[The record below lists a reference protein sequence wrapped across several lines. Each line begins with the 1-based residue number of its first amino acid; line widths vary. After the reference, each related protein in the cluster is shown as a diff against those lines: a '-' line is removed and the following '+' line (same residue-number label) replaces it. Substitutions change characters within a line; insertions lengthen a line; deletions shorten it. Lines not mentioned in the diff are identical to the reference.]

1 MGIEHMKHLKFF
13 IFLCILTF
21 TVSCGQQKKYIQYK
35 VKRGETMSDIA
46 QKLDMNTKDLVRL
59 NPDVVD
65 EPKANSFLVVP
76 QKNLFAFK
84 NKKIDKVSGID
95 GVSSDSIQGVD
106 SLSIKEDWLE
116 ELKKIFTVY
125 EVKKGDTFYSL
136 GKLYNVT
143 KADLLLLNPE
153 LKEGLKEGMVLK
165 IRKIQTVITEDEF
178 VYFDEIERNI
188 NLKAA
193 LLLPFRAERY
203 IVDSLGLK
211 ETFASNATLLNI
223 ATDFYLG
230 AEIAVDSLRNQ
241 GIDITLNVYD
251 TGNRRSNTINSIIAQ
266 NNLNTNDVIIGPLY
280 SEEVQAISS
289 NTNVPVVYPV
299 YSSGQSAFFDSNII
313 KTAPDKNVFREEL
326 ERYIKETLP
335 EGNIIIVSDEKSN
348 AIQSAR
354 MMKASLETSINN
366 YNVAILS
373 PENGYIE
380 KSKFLE
386 ILQPNTN
393 NWVVI
398 ATDNTI
404 VVSDVINSLIS
415 LPEETTAK
423 IFTFNK
429 GRVYST
435 IDNQKLAKLGFTY
448 VSDDFDDVNSPSA
461 KIFKQQYFQKNNAL
475 PSYYATK
482 GFDITYDVLM
492 RLASGK
498 KLKRTYRQGVS
509 HRVDTKFDFR
519 EEPTANKGLFIIQ
532 YNKDLTLTKLK

>member
-1 MGIEHMKHLKFF
+1 MGVEHMKHIKFF

-35 VKRGETMSDIA
+35 VKRGETMSEIA

-76 QKNLFAFK
+76 QKKLFAFK
-84 NKKIDKVSGID
+84 NKDFDKVSGID

-136 GKLYNVT
+136 EKLYNVT
-143 KADLLLLNPE
+143 KEDLLLLNPE
-153 LKEGLKEGMVLK
+153 LKEGLKEGMILK
-165 IRKIQTVITEDEF
+165 IRKIPAVITADEF
-178 VYFDEIERNI
+178 LYYDEIERNI

-193 LLLPFRAERY
+193 LLLPFRAEKY
-203 IVDSLGLK
+203 IVDSIGLK
-211 ETFASNATLLNI
+211 ETFASNSTLVNI

-241 GIDITLNVYD
+241 GINITLNVYD
-251 TGNRRSNTINSIIAQ
+251 TGDRRSNKINTILSENY
-266 NNLNTNDVIIGPLY
+266 LNENDVIIGPLY
-280 SEEVQAISS
+280 SEEVQTVSS
-289 NTNVPVVYPV
+289 NTNVPVIYPV
-299 YSSGQSAFFDSNII
+299 YSDEQAGFYASNII

-326 ERYIKETLP
+326 ERYIKETLFD
-335 EGNIIIVSDEKSN
+335 GNIIIVSDEKSKSLQTSN
-348 AIQSAR
+348 
-354 MMKASLETSINN
+354 MMKASLESSANMYTTF
-366 YNVAILS
+366 ILS

-386 ILQPNTN
+386 ILKPNTN

-448 VSDDFDDVNSPSA
+448 VSDDFDDANSQST
-461 KIFKQQYFQKNNAL
+461 KIFNKQYLQKNNTL
-475 PSYYATK
+475 PSFYATK
-482 GFDITYDVLM
+482 GFDITYDVLI

-498 KLKRTYRQGVS
+498 KLKRTYREGVS

-519 EEPTANKGLFIIQ
+519 ENSTDNKGLFIIQ